1 MSEVKKETI
10 ICPHCQAKGKMDIWN
25 SVNVDLDP
33 KLREKIFNEEL
44 FLYHCPNC
52 GETTGVPYGTLYH
65 DMTHHFMLFFDF
77 FIPDDYEP
85 IVIHPLAED
94 SDIEFKTEVDDN
106 FPWKGIEGRV
116 CDGGIFANT
125 IIGKGDGCEKLAK
138 DEFRENYIKGYC
150 LHYRGPEDNES
161 EFERREREK
170 AEAVKEKEEKSSNVY
185 ALQLIKEFI
194 SEKLNGDIDKLRE
207 YNLSNL
213 RDDSKYDG
221 CDIPRSNIVKA
232 IMSVVFSDVW
242 PDLNVETMEH
252 YKYWCNTMNQTL
264 NLFGSNIMD
273 EYFKGMEKFNPSA
286 EQTQRAIHVAH
297 IAYSIGNIWVLPNK
311 ATFDELRSGPKY
323 RGYMDKFLQG
333 IYNVL
338 TGQKELDKALQ
349 GILYRNRKLMV
360 DYEGE
365 EGFKKLITNLM
376 LEDYV
381 NSESKPKDLFMFIW
395 SSMKGLE
402 RDEYFK
408 AFDMFC
414 SFCEEAIPKRANR
427 IIEKLKVLINR

>member
-311 ATFDELRSGPKY
+311 ATFDELRSGSKY

-395 SSMKGLE
+395 SSM
-402 RDEYFK
+402 
-408 AFDMFC
+408 
-414 SFCEEAIPKRANR
+414 
-427 IIEKLKVLINR
+427 